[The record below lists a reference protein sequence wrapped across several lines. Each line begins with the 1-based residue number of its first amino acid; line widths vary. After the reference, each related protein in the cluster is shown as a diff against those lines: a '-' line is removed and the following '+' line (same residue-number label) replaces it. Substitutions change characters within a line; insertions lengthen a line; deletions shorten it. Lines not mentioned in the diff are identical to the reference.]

1 MADGDRIPKV
11 LVVDDEPNIRELVE
25 VALKF
30 HGCAVAVSASG
41 KDALHQAEAYEPDL
55 MILDVM
61 LPDMDGFEVC
71 RTLRADGNDVPV
83 IFLTARDTTSDTIRG
98 LTLGGDD
105 YVTKPFSV
113 EALVARVRAVLRRTA
128 RAPGGET
135 QPGGTG
141 ALLQVG
147 DLELDEE
154 HWIVRRAGIPV
165 ELSPTEF
172 RLLAYL
178 MRNQGRM
185 LTRQQLLENVWGWE
199 FAGQSQVVET
209 YVSYLRR
216 KLDPLGPAA
225 DPHPARCRV
234 QPARAAGS
242 RAREQMRYTRRQ
254 PTGRGRLSLRSRL
267 LAGLITITA
276 LFLIVMGV
284 VTTVVLGNIEQDQF
298 NTDLGLTVKESL
310 SEIANLQ
317 NGYAAAYINLASR
330 IDRDLV
336 RAVGYRQRP
345 AEPAEQPDRQPA
357 GDGVLRA
364 ESGPDAVHHLPVRR
378 ADPDRDLAAGST
390 SGPPARTACCRP
402 GRTSCWWRARTT
414 RSATRSAG

>member
-30 HGCAVAVSASG
+30 HGCAVAVSANG
-41 KDALHQAEAYEPDL
+41 KDALHQAETYDPDL

-71 RTLRADGNDVPV
+71 RSLRTNGNDVPV

-113 EALVARVRAVLRRTA
+113 EALVARVRAVLRRTT
-128 RAPGGET
+128 RAPEGGAHS
-135 QPGGTG
+135 GGA

-154 HWIVRRAGIPV
+154 HWIVRRAGTPV

-172 RLLAYL
+172 RLLAFL

-216 KLDPLGPAA
+216 KLDPLGP
-225 DPHPARCRV
+225 PIIHT
-234 QPARAAGS
+234 Q
-242 RAREQMRYTRRQ
+242 
-254 PTGRGRLSLRSRL
+254 RGVGYSLRL
-267 LAGLITITA
+267 PPEA
-276 LFLIVMGV
+276 
-284 VTTVVLGNIEQDQF
+284 EH
-298 NTDLGLTVKESL
+298 
-310 SEIANLQ
+310 AN
-317 NGYAAAYINLASR
+317 R
-330 IDRDLV
+330 
-336 RAVGYRQRP
+336 
-345 AEPAEQPDRQPA
+345 
-357 GDGVLRA
+357 
-364 ESGPDAVHHLPVRR
+364 
-378 ADPDRDLAAGST
+378 
-390 SGPPARTACCRP
+390 
-402 GRTSCWWRARTT
+402 
-414 RSATRSAG
+414 

>member
-30 HGCAVAVSASG
+30 HGCAVAVSATG
-41 KDALHQAEAYEPDL
+41 KDALHQAETYEPDL

-71 RTLRADGNDVPV
+71 RTLRSEGNDVPV

-113 EALVARVRAVLRRTA
+113 EALVARVRAVLRRTTRTA
-128 RAPGGET
+128 GGDG
-135 QPGGTG
+135 QPED
-141 ALLQVG
+141 AAMLAVG

-154 HWIVRRAGIPV
+154 HWVVRRGGTQV

-199 FAGQSQVVET
+199 FAGQAQVVET

-216 KLDPLGPAA
+216 KLDRLGPPLIHTRRGAGYTLRS
-225 DPHPARCRV
+225 PEIGC
-234 QPARAAGS
+234 AGS
-242 RAREQMRYTRRQ
+242 LHPLDDRRV
-254 PTGRGRLSLRSRL
+254 
-267 LAGLITITA
+267 GL
-276 LFLIVMGV
+276 
-284 VTTVVLGNIEQDQF
+284 
-298 NTDLGLTVKESL
+298 
-310 SEIANLQ
+310 
-317 NGYAAAYINLASR
+317 AAALAHG
-330 IDRDLV
+330 L
-336 RAVGYRQRP
+336 Q
-345 AEPAEQPDRQPA
+345 AEPAGSADKF
-357 GDGVLRA
+357 
-364 ESGPDAVHHLPVRR
+364 VHHLGHQ
-378 ADPDRDLAAGST
+378 D
-390 SGPPARTACCRP
+390 
-402 GRTSCWWRARTT
+402 RARGPE
-414 RSATRSAG
+414 RMPERDGPA

>member
-41 KDALHQAEAYEPDL
+41 KDALHQAESYEPDL
-55 MILDVM
+55 IILDVM

-71 RTLRADGNDVPV
+71 RALRTDGNDVPV

-113 EALVARVRAVLRRTA
+113 EALVARVRAVLRRTTREA
-128 RAPGGET
+128 DGEA
-135 QPGGTG
+135 QPGGNA

-147 DLELDEE
+147 DLQLDEE
-154 HWIVRRAGIPV
+154 HWVVRRAGTQV

-216 KLDPLGPAA
+216 KLDPLGP
-225 DPHPARCRV
+225 PLIHT
-234 QPARAAGS
+234 Q
-242 RAREQMRYTRRQ
+242 
-254 PTGRGRLSLRSRL
+254 RGVGYSLRVPPE
-267 LAGLITITA
+267 A
-276 LFLIVMGV
+276 
-284 VTTVVLGNIEQDQF
+284 E
-298 NTDLGLTVKESL
+298 
-310 SEIANLQ
+310 
-317 NGYAAAYINLASR
+317 
-330 IDRDLV
+330 
-336 RAVGYRQRP
+336 RAVR
-345 AEPAEQPDRQPA
+345 
-357 GDGVLRA
+357 
-364 ESGPDAVHHLPVRR
+364 
-378 ADPDRDLAAGST
+378 
-390 SGPPARTACCRP
+390 
-402 GRTSCWWRARTT
+402 
-414 RSATRSAG
+414 

>member
-30 HGCAVAVSASG
+30 HGCAVAVSATG
-41 KDALHQAEAYEPDL
+41 KDAMRQVESYEPDL

-71 RTLRADGNDVPV
+71 RSLRAEGNDVPV
-83 IFLTARDTTSDTIRG
+83 IFLTARDTTTDTIRG

-128 RAPGGET
+128 RSSAGGG
-135 QPGGTG
+135 QPGDG
-141 ALLQVG
+141 ALLTVG

-154 HWIVRRAGIPV
+154 HWVVRRAGSQV

-172 RLLAYL
+172 RLLAFL

-216 KLDPLGPAA
+216 KLDPLGPPLIHTQRGVGYSLRPPPEAE
-225 DPHPARCRV
+225 
-234 QPARAAGS
+234 RAA
-242 RAREQMRYTRRQ
+242 R
-254 PTGRGRLSLRSRL
+254 
-267 LAGLITITA
+267 
-276 LFLIVMGV
+276 
-284 VTTVVLGNIEQDQF
+284 
-298 NTDLGLTVKESL
+298 
-310 SEIANLQ
+310 
-317 NGYAAAYINLASR
+317 
-330 IDRDLV
+330 
-336 RAVGYRQRP
+336 
-345 AEPAEQPDRQPA
+345 
-357 GDGVLRA
+357 
-364 ESGPDAVHHLPVRR
+364 
-378 ADPDRDLAAGST
+378 
-390 SGPPARTACCRP
+390 
-402 GRTSCWWRARTT
+402 
-414 RSATRSAG
+414 

>member
-41 KDALHQAEAYEPDL
+41 KDALHQTESYEPDL
-55 MILDVM
+55 IILDVM

-71 RTLRADGNDVPV
+71 RALRTDGNDVPV

-113 EALVARVRAVLRRTA
+113 EALVARVRAVLRRTTREA
-128 RAPGGET
+128 DGEA
-135 QPGGTG
+135 QPGGNA

-147 DLELDEE
+147 DLQLDEE
-154 HWIVRRAGIPV
+154 HWVVRRGGTQV

-216 KLDPLGPAA
+216 KLDPLGP
-225 DPHPARCRV
+225 PLIHT
-234 QPARAAGS
+234 Q
-242 RAREQMRYTRRQ
+242 
-254 PTGRGRLSLRSRL
+254 RGVGYSLRVPPE
-267 LAGLITITA
+267 A
-276 LFLIVMGV
+276 
-284 VTTVVLGNIEQDQF
+284 E
-298 NTDLGLTVKESL
+298 
-310 SEIANLQ
+310 
-317 NGYAAAYINLASR
+317 
-330 IDRDLV
+330 
-336 RAVGYRQRP
+336 RAVR
-345 AEPAEQPDRQPA
+345 
-357 GDGVLRA
+357 
-364 ESGPDAVHHLPVRR
+364 
-378 ADPDRDLAAGST
+378 
-390 SGPPARTACCRP
+390 
-402 GRTSCWWRARTT
+402 
-414 RSATRSAG
+414 